1 MDRIKE
7 HVMQEKRGNK
17 QAKAAPQAIGEKR
30 THPWVLTHELRSGN
44 SRPLDHVEHWLA
56 FLAYLAY
63 LFLVYRSMQPTR
75 SEPPYE
81 MSGLGRL
88 IGALRLL
95 IAIVGIVL
103 IVVALVA
110 AAAPEEVVKVISQWP
125 ILP

>member
-1 MDRIKE
+1 MKE
-7 HVMQEKRGNK
+7 KQRSK
-17 QAKAAPQAIGEKR
+17 QAKAAPQATGEKGK
-30 THPWVLTHELRSGN
+30 HPWILTYELRSGN
-44 SRPLDHVEHWLA
+44 SRPLDHVEHWLT

-63 LFLVYRSMQPTR
+63 LFFVYRSMQPMR

-81 MSGLGRL
+81 MRGLGRL

-95 IAIVGIVL
+95 IAIAGMVL

>member
-1 MDRIKE
+1 
-7 HVMQEKRGNK
+7 MQEKRGNK
-17 QAKAAPQAIGEKR
+17 QAKVAPQAIGEKR
-30 THPWVLTHELRSGN
+30 THPWVLFHELGSGN
-44 SRPLDHVEHWLA
+44 SRLFDHVEHWLA

-81 MSGLGRL
+81 MRGLGRL
-88 IGALRLL
+88 IGALRLQ
-95 IAIVGIVL
+95 ITIVGLVL

-110 AAAPEEVVKVISQWP
+110 AAAPEEVVKVVSQWP

>member
-1 MDRIKE
+1 
-7 HVMQEKRGNK
+7 MQEKQGNK
-17 QAKAAPQAIGEKR
+17 QAKAAPQAIGEKGK
-30 THPWVLTHELRSGN
+30 HPWVLTHKPRSGN

-63 LFLVYRSMQPTR
+63 LFLVYRSMHPTR

-81 MSGLGRL
+81 MRGLGRL

-95 IAIVGIVL
+95 IATAGMVL